1 MIQLIA
7 LSAGPGVYRV
17 PAFTVEGVRV
27 PMTTIMML
35 KKGWTPFIDGENLRD
50 DMTTLSG
57 KASMT
62 TCIHDY
68 MTRQGLDIVV
78 SVKFKK

>member
-7 LSAGPGVYRV
+7 LYAGPGVYRV
-17 PAFTVEGVRV
+17 PAFTFEGVRV
-27 PMTTIMML
+27 PMTTIMMSRH
-35 KKGWTPFIDGENLRD
+35 GWTPFIDGETLRD

-57 KASMT
+57 KASIT

-68 MTRQGLDIVV
+68 MSRQGLDIDV
-78 SVKFKK
+78 SVNFKK

>member
-1 MIQLIA
+1 MIDLIA
-7 LSAGPGVYRV
+7 LHAGPGVYRV
-17 PAFTVEGVRV
+17 PAFIVDGVNI
-27 PMTTIMML
+27 PMCTLISTRR
-35 KKGWTPFIDGENLRD
+35 GWTPFIDGENMRD

-57 KASMT
+57 KTSIT

-68 MTRQGLDIVV
+68 MTRQGLDITV

>member
-1 MIQLIA
+1 MIKLIA

-17 PAFTVEGVRV
+17 PAFIVEDVRV
-27 PMTTIMML
+27 PMTTIMMF
-35 KKGWTPFIDGENLRD
+35 KHGWTPFIDGEHLRD

-57 KASMT
+57 KTSIT

-68 MTRQGLDIVV
+68 MTRQGLDITV